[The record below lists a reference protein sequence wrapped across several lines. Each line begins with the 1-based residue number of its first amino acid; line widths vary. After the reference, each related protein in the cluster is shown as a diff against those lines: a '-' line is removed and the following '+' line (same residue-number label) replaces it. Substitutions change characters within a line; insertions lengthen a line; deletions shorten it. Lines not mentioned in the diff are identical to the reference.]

1 LRKDDN
7 AFLGVS
13 DPQAL
18 PAAADRL
25 RPEIIRKR
33 LDYWTGV
40 VGPQFSSKHRAAI
53 NLRRDYSLNPVEC
66 GRHFIFRPP
75 FPLPKIFQPC
85 CELGVFCLTA
95 DKIAP
100 IFGVRKHQ
108 RRRGKLHRLL
118 EKLEHGHPVLR
129 VYGQS
134 LVARRYEKFSTFLCL
149 EIGVN
154 RMKDLG
160 LNKGLENLPHRRQKR
175 VAATDRLAGFECL
188 TLTCR
193 STSPFS
199 SAWRSPSRSA
209 RPQ

>member
-1 LRKDDN
+1 MRKDDN

-118 EKLEHGHPVLR
+118 EKLEHGPSCGCMAKASWR
-129 VYGQS
+129 VGT
-134 LVARRYEKFSTFLCL
+134 K
-149 EIGVN
+149 N
-154 RMKDLG
+154 
-160 LNKGLENLPHRRQKR
+160 
-175 VAATDRLAGFECL
+175 
-188 TLTCR
+188 
-193 STSPFS
+193 SPPS
-199 SAWRSPSRSA
+199 CASRSA
-209 RPQ
+209 LIG